1 MVGDWKRILDKFHDF
16 SDRIES
22 FKVLERFI
30 EERDEEILKG
40 ISKRLIN
47 KFPVT
52 PIRSIIELFSTL
64 KIQRLILPQIVL
76 INHMEQF
83 VPSIVLLNY
92 QNPY

>member
-47 KFPVT
+47 KFSVT
-52 PIRSIIELFSTL
+52 PIRSIIELFSTF
-64 KIQRLILPQIVL
+64 KIQSLILLQIVL
-76 INHMEQF
+76 INYMEQF